1 MRHIF
6 VTSRQTNTD
15 MDITKREVARELLR
29 IGAVKVRPDQPFTWA
44 SGWLSP
50 FYCDNRKA
58 LSFPEVRGLVKEALC
73 SAIKDNFPEY
83 DVIAGVAT
91 GAIAQ
96 GALVADRLGKPFI
109 YVRSA
114 PKDHGLANLIEGFL
128 EKGSR
133 VMVVED
139 LISTGGSSLKA
150 VQALRD
156 AGSIVTGMVASFTY
170 GFDVAE
176 KAFDDAGV
184 RLVTLTDYNSMLE
197 TALESGYIRE
207 EQLPALRKW
216 RENPSEWG
224 K

>member
-1 MRHIF
+1 
-6 VTSRQTNTD
+6 
-15 MDITKREVARELLR
+15 MDNIKKQVARELLR
-29 IGAVKVRPDQPFTWA
+29 ISAVKVQPDKPFTWA

-58 LSFPEVRGLVKEALC
+58 LSFPEVRDLVKESLC
-73 SAIKDNFPEY
+73 SAINDNFPEY

-114 PKDHGLANLIEGFL
+114 PKDHGLTNLIEGYL

-156 AGSIVTGMVASFTY
+156 AGSTVTGMVASFTY
-170 GFDVAE
+170 GFKVAE
-176 KAFDDAGV
+176 DAFAQAGV
-184 RLVTLTDYNSMLE
+184 RLVTLTDYKSILE

-207 EQLPALRKW
+207 EHLPALEKW